1 MNGLNDMII
10 KWGIVGLGNM
20 ANAFAKAISE
30 TTNSK
35 LICVASKSK
44 PKLELFAKNFDIATS
59 NRFSNYSELIRSKE
73 IDAVYISTL
82 NNTHVELLLE
92 CVKNDKKILCEK
104 PLATNLDQANL
115 AFKGLEKKKNSFY
128 EAIAYRSHPQTENL
142 LETIQRGEIGEI
154 IKIESSFGFKIKR
167 IKKDSRLF
175 SKKLGGGA
183 ILDVGC
189 YPVSFFNLF
198 KKKKGSL
205 ELIKASGTFSITGVD
220 DEAEAEFLL
229 DKNIVANCKV
239 SFKENLANSCKIY
252 GTKGSIIIPS
262 PWLPP
267 VKSYIEV
274 FDNNFYYK
282 SFTTS
287 KKSVY
292 AIQAEKISNL
302 FIKKQEKKLYQVN
315 IDESV
320 EITDILDKWRLSL
333 V

>member
-1 MNGLNDMII
+1 MII

-104 PLATNLDQANL
+104 PIAVNLDQANL
-115 AFKGLEKKKNSFY
+115 AYNALEQKKDSFY
-128 EAIAYRSHPQTENL
+128 EAIAYRSHPQTINL
-142 LETIQRGEIGEI
+142 FQTIARDEIGD
-154 IKIESSFGFKIKR
+154 IKKIVSTFGFKIKR

-175 SKKLGGGA
+175 SKKFGGGT
-183 ILDVGC
+183 ILDIGC

-198 KKKKGSL
+198 KK
-205 ELIKASGTFSITGVD
+205 ENENIKLLKSNGTFAITGVED
-220 DEAEAEFLL
+220 DTEAEFLIG
-229 DKNIVANCKV
+229 KNIVANCKI
-239 SFKENLANSCKIY
+239 SFKTNLKNSCTIY
-252 GTKGSIIIPS
+252 GTKGTINIPS

-274 FDNNFYYK
+274 FNDNFYYK

-292 AIQAEKISNL
+292 AMQVENISNL
-302 FIKKQEKKLYQVN
+302 FIKKQKKKIYQVN

-320 EITDILDKWRLSL
+320 EIADILDKWRLSL